1 VYNYAQENTEKKNN
15 SILNTQEGRNLYH
28 TIPFGHKNN
37 LW

>member
-1 VYNYAQENTEKKNN
+1 MPKRIRKKNNN

-37 LW
+37 LR